1 MALTGHSMV
10 PLGFGQAIL
19 GGHNHDTGNFAKK
32 IYFITC
38 SQCKNAQSWKVST
51 LKQEL
56 KVPRKFFV
64 AIPIPDQLAG
74 CIPNSE
80 FFYCYSTIRGRPLIT
95 SALFQ
100 PFLTPPPYHQQPS
113 AFQSPP
119 PI

>member
-19 GGHNHDTGNFAKK
+19 GGLTTGNFAKE

-38 SQCKNAQSWKVST
+38 SQCKHAQSWKVST

-80 FFYCYSTIRGRPLIT
+80 FFYCYSTISLIKYT
-95 SALFQ
+95 ALEKICFHTLR
-100 PFLTPPPYHQQPS
+100 FLVRILFT
-113 AFQSPP
+113 
-119 PI
+119 